1 VTYFLQRKVPLCFF
15 SELHL
20 PSAPTTSEA
29 PPPEPE
35 EDGDGES
42 GGADEENLVPVEG
55 ERTADGDNQSLD
67 DQQRQQEQ
75 QKHPSESTKKPPQT
89 AHGGGSGNGGSGGG
103 GVRHHDNKQRHGSGK
118 GSGSECPARWL
129 LVLAA
134 VVVVTLFRSPVV
146 SRW

>member
-1 VTYFLQRKVPLCFF
+1 MQSVVMFF

-20 PSAPTTSEA
+20 VSAPTTSES
-29 PPPEPE
+29 PPLEPE

-42 GGADEENLVPVEG
+42 ADADEENLVPVEG
-55 ERTADGDNQSLD
+55 EPTSDGDNRSLD
-67 DQQRQQEQ
+67 DKQQQEQ

-89 AHGGGSGNGGSGGG
+89 SHGGGNGGSGGG

-118 GSGSECPARWL
+118 GSGSGCPARWL

-134 VVVVTLFRSPVV
+134 VVVVTLFRSPVIF
-146 SRW
+146 RW